1 MENEKEMKLDTK
13 NQEQEAKKE
22 KKDKKK
28 GGRSLAGPAALV
40 LLLALLGAGLGFGPG
55 GFTGKEDGSEVS
67 KNQTVPGTTANAET
81 TPPQQTTP
89 GDTTSAQGGEEKLS
103 VAVSVVESSYFYQNQ
118 KIELEELLAQ
128 LKKLEGEYI
137 VEITDD
143 NASLNAYNKL
153 VETLKENNILYTEK

>member
-22 KKDKKK
+22 KKEKKK

-55 GFTGKEDGSEVS
+55 GFAGKEDGSEVS
-67 KNQTVPGTTANAET
+67 KNQTVPDTTTNAET

-89 GDTTSAQGGEEKLS
+89 GDTTSAQSGEEKLS

-118 KIELEELLAQ
+118 KVTLEDLLAQ
-128 LKKLEGEYI
+128 LKKLEGAYI

-143 NASLNAYNKL
+143 NASLNAYNSL
-153 VETLKENNILYTEK
+153 IDALKENSILYTEK